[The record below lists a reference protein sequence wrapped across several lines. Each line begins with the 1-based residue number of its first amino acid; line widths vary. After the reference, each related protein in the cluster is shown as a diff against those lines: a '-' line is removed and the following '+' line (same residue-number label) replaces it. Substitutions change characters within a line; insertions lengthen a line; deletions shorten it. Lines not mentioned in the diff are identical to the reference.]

1 MGASRQ
7 ARNGGNWERGHAILR
22 HRVERDFTIIPNAV
36 IRDRRLGFKE
46 FGVLAFLLH
55 LPADFRVTVEWISRQ
70 KCTGKYAIRA
80 AIQQLQA
87 LGYMGIDAH
96 RDDRGRF
103 LHWVWWV
110 TDCPGAVNCD
120 SRPVSG
126 FPQVGNPQVENRT
139 LLSTNKHQELSG
151 TTTTAPAPLLT
162 WPRGLP
168 EAERVVVEGLIEGL
182 EQRAAQAV
190 LDELA
195 GLMAANRVRSSR
207 IALLRALVA
216 RVRDGTFVPAHGP
229 AVAARR
235 AQEAD
240 EGRKRRAARAKQSA
254 CSPELAKARL
264 AEIAAALRSPGSL

>member
-7 ARNGGNWERGHAILR
+7 ARNGGSWERGQAILR
-22 HRVERDFTIIPNAV
+22 HRIERDFTIIPNAV
-36 IRDRRLGFKE
+36 IRDQRLGFKE

-55 LPADFRVTVEWISRQ
+55 LPPEFRVTIEWISQQ

-80 AIQQLQA
+80 AIQQLHA

-110 TDCPGAVNCD
+110 TDRPAAPKCD
-120 SRPVSG
+120 AHPVSG

-151 TTTTAPAPLLT
+151 TTTTAPPAPLA

-182 EQRAAQAV
+182 EQSAAQAV
-190 LDELA
+190 LDELV
-195 GLMAANRVRSSR
+195 GLMAANRIKSSR
-207 IALLRALVA
+207 IALLRALVV
-216 RVRDGTFVPAHGP
+216 RVEAGAFVPAHGP

-235 AQEAD
+235 AQEAE
-240 EGRKRRAARAKQSA
+240 EGRKRNEAKARRPQR
-254 CSPELAKARL
+254 SPALAKAKL

>member
-7 ARNGGNWERGHAILR
+7 ARNGGSWERGQAILR

-36 IRDRRLGFKE
+36 IRDQRLGFKE

-55 LPADFRVTVEWISRQ
+55 LPPDFRVTIEWISRQ

-110 TDCPGAVNCD
+110 TDRPEPAKCEAH
-120 SRPVSG
+120 PVSG

-151 TTTTAPAPLLT
+151 TTTTAPLA

-168 EAERVVVEGLIEGL
+168 EAEQVVVESLIEGL
-182 EQRAAQAV
+182 GQNAAQAV

-195 GLMAANRVRSSR
+195 GLMAANRVKSSR

-216 RVRDGTFVPAHGP
+216 RARAGTFVPAHGP
-229 AVAARR
+229 AVAAKR
-235 AQEAD
+235 AQETE
-240 EGRKRRAARAKQSA
+240 EGRKRRDAGMRRAA
-254 CSPELAKARL
+254 CSPELAKAKL
-264 AEIAAALRSPGSL
+264 AEIAAALRNPGSF